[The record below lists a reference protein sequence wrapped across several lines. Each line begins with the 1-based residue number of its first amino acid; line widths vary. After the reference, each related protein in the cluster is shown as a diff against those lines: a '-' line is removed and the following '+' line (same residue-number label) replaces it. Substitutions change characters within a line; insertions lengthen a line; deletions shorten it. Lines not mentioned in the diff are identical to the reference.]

1 MEHEALTT
9 TVNLKIHDLK
19 MQKERR
25 REGKE
30 GRMEV
35 VVLRTVSMNY
45 FKSVL
50 FILKNKQKMC
60 DPAVLYPGKPPK
72 ER

>member
-1 MEHEALTT
+1 
-9 TVNLKIHDLK
+9 
-19 MQKERR
+19 
-25 REGKE
+25 
-30 GRMEV
+30 MEV

-50 FILKNKQKMC
+50 FILKNKQEMC
-60 DPAVLYPGKPPK
+60 DPAVLYPGTPPK